1 MAHMTSRS
9 WGSPLIH
16 LLLLLATGCAVTADL
31 SRNAVNPPTLMVA
44 NALPRPLYLVVAPES
59 VPDAFQIRNWGHSV
73 LSFRAFY
80 GEALRRT
87 LRPYFNDV
95 MIVTERPSGSE
106 PCYIADVR
114 VDGVEAHHLPVGD
127 LIYTEIRVQWAFAI
141 RPSEASEYTFTFAGN
156 GVSER
161 AFQTVG
167 EGFEQMT
174 LSAMQGFM
182 QRWTE
187 EQVFNLLG
195 AQPAPQK

>member
-1 MAHMTSRS
+1 
-9 WGSPLIH
+9 
-16 LLLLLATGCAVTADL
+16 
-31 SRNAVNPPTLMVA
+31 MVA
-44 NALPRPLYLVVAPES
+44 NPLPRPLYLVIAPEA

-73 LSFRAFY
+73 LSFRAFF
-80 GEALRRT
+80 GETVRRT
-87 LRPYFNDV
+87 LRPYFTDV
-95 MIVTERPSGSE
+95 VVVAARPTGSE

-141 RPSEASEYTFTFAGN
+141 RPSEASEYTFTFAGD

-174 LSAMQGFM
+174 LSAMRGFM

-187 EQVFNLLG
+187 EEVFNLLSG
-195 AQPAPQK
+195 QPAAAN